1 MIWSSFLRCA
11 KRRWNIMIKM
21 IHRYGAGSDHIKNN
35 IIKGGNN
42 MKHTKKLISMMAAAA
57 MTASLTSFTAA
68 AEEVPVVD
76 LSDLTIGACVM
87 SFEQEFMANLV
98 VGYEEFIRQT
108 NINMLITDGGNMEVA
123 KQVTNVENYI
133 SSGVDG
139 ILCQAVSLAAMKDTL
154 GAALDKGIPVG
165 VYPYDRSVGA
175 TTYFGYDEYT
185 WGHSLG
191 ECAAQWAED
200 HFGGEK
206 IKVLSIT
213 SPQEEA
219 SIERSRGWIEA
230 AEEGYGA
237 ENIEWIDV
245 AATDATTCIS
255 ATESALQ
262 ANPDIKMV
270 LALGDQYGLAAYEAL
285 NSSGLDLSD
294 VFLGA
299 CDGTDEA
306 LELVA
311 QDTVFRCD
319 VANDRFVSEIGFYWV
334 ENMVKIILGMEYDD
348 PFPIT
353 TMAVTID
360 NVEEYRSREPEYVI
374 SEDLIEFVNNQK

>member
-1 MIWSSFLRCA
+1 MKNS
-11 KRRWNIMIKM
+11 KKIMS
-21 IHRYGAGSDHIKNN
+21 A
-35 IIKGGNN
+35 
-42 MKHTKKLISMMAAAA
+42 LLAAA
-57 MTASLTSFTAA
+57 TLLSLTSYTAMA
-68 AEEVPVVD
+68 DGANTDDLVVD
-76 LSDLTIGACVM
+76 LSDITVGACVM

-98 VGYEEFIRQT
+98 VGYEEFMKQT
-108 NINMLITDGGNMEVA
+108 NINMLITDGGNMEVE

-133 SSGVDG
+133 SVGVDG
-139 ILCQAVSLAAMKDTL
+139 ILCQAVSLSAMKDTI
-154 GAALDKGIPVG
+154 GEALNKDIPVG

-185 WGHSLG
+185 WGYSLG
-191 ECAAQWAED
+191 ECAAKWAQE

-206 IKVLSIT
+206 IQVLSIT

-230 AEEGYGA
+230 TEDGYGA

-245 AATDATTCIS
+245 AATDATSCIS
-255 ATESALQ
+255 ATESAFQ
-262 ANPDIKMV
+262 AHPDIQMV
-270 LALGDQYGLAAYEAL
+270 LALGDQYGLAAYEAI
-285 NSSGLDLSD
+285 NSSGFDTTNM
-294 VFLGA
+294 FLGA

-306 LELVA
+306 LDLVA

-319 VANDRFVSEIGFYWV
+319 VANDRYVSEIGFYWV

-360 NVEEYRSREPEYVI
+360 NVDDYRSREPSYVI
-374 SEDLIEFVNNQK
+374 SDDLIEFVNNQAS